1 MKLRNS
7 LARAKTPWS
16 RSGWPSFLAV
26 LLLGAGLAG
35 CGRKSSSMPP
45 KMGGGP
51 PQVEVGVLTVT
62 PTKVNFTRDLPG
74 RVSAFR
80 TAEVRARVDGIVQ
93 KRVFTE
99 GSDVKA
105 GEVLYEIDA
114 APYVA
119 ALNNAKGT
127 LAKAEANAE
136 GARLKGDRYKQ
147 LLGSKVISQL
157 DFDDAT
163 AILRAY
169 EADVISGKAG
179 VESAQ
184 IDLDYTSVTSPVS
197 GRIGASQVTEGAYVR
212 KTDATLLAT
221 VQELDRVYV
230 DVTQSSNE
238 LLRLRRQ
245 IADGEIQT
253 DADGRTQVRLLL
265 DDGTEYAEDGVLQFS
280 DVTVDPK
287 TSSVTLRAIFP
298 NPRGE
303 LLPGMFVR
311 ARLSEGLKQDA
322 ILVPQLAVSRNAKG
336 EAQAY
341 VVVGEGGKVESRILD
356 ASTAVG
362 NQWLVR
368 SGLKAG
374 DQLIVSNLQQVR
386 EGASVKTTP
395 ANLAAA
401 YMPGT
406 PVN

>member
-1 MKLRNS
+1 
-7 LARAKTPWS
+7 
-16 RSGWPSFLAV
+16 
-26 LLLGAGLAG
+26 
-35 CGRKSSSMPP
+35 
-45 KMGGGP
+45 MGGGP

>member
-1 MKLRNS
+1 
-7 LARAKTPWS
+7 
-16 RSGWPSFLAV
+16 
-26 LLLGAGLAG
+26 
-35 CGRKSSSMPP
+35 MPP
-45 KMGGGP
+45 KMEGGP
-51 PQVEVGVLTVT
+51 PQVEVGVLSVK
-62 PTKVNFTRDLPG
+62 PTKVSFTRDLPG

-93 KRVFTE
+93 KRIFTE

-105 GEVLYEIDA
+105 GEVLYQIDPA
-114 APYVA
+114 SYVA
-119 ALNNAKGT
+119 VLNNAKGIQ
-127 LAKAEANAE
+127 AKAEANAE
-136 GARLKGDRYKQ
+136 GARLKGERYNR

-157 DFDDAT
+157 DYDDASAT
-163 AILRAY
+163 LRAY
-169 EADVISGKAG
+169 EADVISGKAA

-184 IDLDYTSVTSPVS
+184 IDLGYTSVTSPVS

-230 DVTQSSNE
+230 DVTRSSNE

-245 IADGEIQT
+245 IANGEIQT
-253 DADGRTQVRLLL
+253 DADGHARVRLLL
-265 DDGTEYAEDGVLQFS
+265 DDGTEYSEDGILQFS
-280 DVTVDPK
+280 DVTVDPT

-298 NPRGE
+298 NPKGE

-311 ARLSEGLKQDA
+311 ERLSEGLKQDA
-322 ILVPQLAVSRNAKG
+322 ILVPQLAVTRNAKG
-336 EAQAY
+336 EALAY
-341 VVVGEGGKVESRILD
+341 VVGEGGKVESRILD

-374 DQLIVSNLQQVR
+374 DQLIVSTLQQVR

-401 YMPGT
+401 YLPGASL
-406 PVN
+406 N

>member
-1 MKLRNS
+1 
-7 LARAKTPWS
+7 
-16 RSGWPSFLAV
+16 
-26 LLLGAGLAG
+26 
-35 CGRKSSSMPP
+35 MPP
-45 KMGGGP
+45 NMGGGP

-80 TAEVRARVDGIVQ
+80 IAEVRARVNGIIQ

-105 GEVLYEIDA
+105 GEVLYQIDP

-119 ALNNAKGT
+119 ALNNAKGA
-127 LAKAEANAE
+127 LAKAEANAQ
-136 GARLKGDRYKQ
+136 GARLKEGRYKH
-147 LLGSKVISQL
+147 LLGSRVISQL
-157 DFDDAT
+157 DYDDTVAT
-163 AILRAY
+163 RDAN
-169 EADVISGKAG
+169 EADVISGEAA
-179 VESAQ
+179 VEAAQ
-184 IDLDYTSVTSPVS
+184 IDLGYTTVTSPVN

-212 KTDATLLAT
+212 ESDATLLAK

-245 IADGEIQT
+245 MAAGEIET
-253 DADGRTQVRLLL
+253 DSAGRARVRLLL
-265 DDGTEYAEDGVLQFS
+265 DDGTEYSEDGALQFS
-280 DVTVDPK
+280 DVTVDPT

-298 NPRGE
+298 NAKEE

-311 ARLSEGLKQDA
+311 ARLSQGLKQDA
-322 ILVPQLAVSRNAKG
+322 ILVPQLAVTRNAKG
-336 EAQAY
+336 EALAY
-341 VVVGEGGKVESRILD
+341 VVGEGGKVEGRILD
-356 ASTAVG
+356 ASTAIG

-386 EGASVKTTP
+386 DGASVKTTP
-395 ANLAAA
+395 ANLAATYLPKA
-401 YMPGT
+401 SA
-406 PVN
+406 N